1 MEGSGGAGP
10 VSLSLGWV
18 APRDAGWVGL
28 AAPAAEGAAGVGWA
42 WLPPA
47 WQARA
52 VERDVAE
59 VSTWLSEAHQVVA
72 LTGAGISTGSGIP
85 DYRGPNGL
93 WTKDPRAARTSSLS
107 HYLADGEV
115 RRLAWRNRLS
125 SPVWGAVPNP
135 GHAALVALER
145 AGHLSA
151 VVTQNVDE
159 LHQRAGH
166 DPARVLELHGTMF
179 WSRCWSCGDRRPMAE
194 ALARVRD
201 GEDDPRCRA
210 EVVGSDAGVPF
221 GPDRAGGGPYCG
233 GVLRSDTISFGQA
246 LDPAVL
252 GAAQEVVREAD
263 LVVAIGSSL
272 TVQPAAGLVPLAR
285 RSGAR
290 VVIVNAAPTRL
301 DAVADAV
308 VSGEIS
314 VVLPALVARAGLT
327 LPAPAAG

>member
-1 MEGSGGAGP
+1 MLAPPAVRWKAQRARGRFRSPSGGWRRGTP
-10 VSLSLGWV
+10 G
-18 APRDAGWVGL
+18 
-28 AAPAAEGAAGVGWA
+28 GWA

-179 WSRCWSCGDRRPMAE
+179 WTRCWSCGDRRPMAE
-194 ALARVRD
+194 ALARVGD
-201 GEDDPRCRA
+201 GEEDPRCAAEPAGFRA
-210 EVVGSDAGVPF
+210 EAPL
-221 GPDRAGGGPYCG
+221 GPERAGGGPYCG

-314 VVLPALVARAGLT
+314 VVLPVLVAGAGLSS
-327 LPAPAAG
+327 PAPATG

>member
-1 MEGSGGAGP
+1 MGSAG
-10 VSLSLGWV
+10 
-18 APRDAGWVGL
+18 
-28 AAPAAEGAAGVGWA
+28 PAAEGAAGAGWA
-42 WLPPA
+42 WLYPT
-47 WQARA
+47 WQARL
-52 VERDVAE
+52 VERDVA
-59 VSTWLSEAHQVVA
+59 VVAAWLREAHWVVA

-93 WTKDPRAARTSSLS
+93 WTQNPSAARTSSLS
-107 HYLADGEV
+107 HYLADGDV

-125 SPVWGAVPNP
+125 SPVWDAVPNP
-135 GHAALVALER
+135 GHAALVALEH
-145 AGHLSA
+145 AGRLSA

-179 WSRCWSCGDRRPMAE
+179 WTRCWSCGDRRPMAV
-194 ALARVRD
+194 ALARVRS
-201 GEDDPRCRA
+201 GEDDPRCLA
-210 EVVGSDAGVPF
+210 EVGGSEAGVPL
-221 GPDRAGGGPYCG
+221 GPARVGGGPYCG

-246 LDPAVL
+246 LDPGVL
-252 GAAQEVVREAD
+252 GAAQEVVRGSD

-290 VVIVNAAPTRL
+290 VVIVNAGPTRL

-308 VSGEIS
+308 VTGEIS
-314 VVLPALVARAGLT
+314 VVLPALVAGAGLAS
-327 LPAPAAG
+327 PAWAVG